1 MVAKKTDT
9 FNVGRLINDVEVAK
23 RLHVLRLYRVG
34 GRRGSQTE
42 WAKILGI
49 STSRLNNLE
58 NGYPLARDM
67 AARYCA
73 GVSGLTLDWI
83 FFGREEGLDP
93 TLKLKLRDLWVSTNL
108 SDEWA
113 QSARLRSRSRKTS
126 TNK

>member
-1 MVAKKTDT
+1 MVAKKNDV
-9 FNVGRLINDVEVAK
+9 FNIDKMIDDVEVAR

-34 GRRGSQTE
+34 FQRGSQTE
-42 WAKILGI
+42 WARILGI

-73 GVSGLTLDWI
+73 YVSGLTLDWI

-93 TLKLKLRDLWVSTNL
+93 ALKLKLRELWL
-108 SDEWA
+108 SATLPDKWA
-113 QSARLRSRSRKTS
+113 QSARLKSRSRKTPS
-126 TNK
+126 RK